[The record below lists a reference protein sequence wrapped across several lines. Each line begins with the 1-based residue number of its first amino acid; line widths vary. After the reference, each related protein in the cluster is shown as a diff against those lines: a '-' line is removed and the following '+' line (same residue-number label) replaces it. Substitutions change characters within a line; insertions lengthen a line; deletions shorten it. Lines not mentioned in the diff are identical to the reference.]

1 MRRLLV
7 LLALLASSATVAACG
22 SEDIKIAKDSPDYA
36 GALTFQQRCAGC
48 HTLDVA
54 GTQGSSVNVNQREYK
69 DGPNFNQRKESYDS
83 VLYALRNG
91 GYSSGPMPQNI
102 AVGKEAEEVARFV
115 EKYSGKE
122 RSATAE

>member
-1 MRRLLV
+1 MRRPLV
-7 LLALLASSATVAACG
+7 LLAPLAASVALVACG
-22 SEDIKIAKDSPDYA
+22 TEDIEIAKDSPEYA

-48 HTLDVA
+48 HTLEVA
-54 GTQGSSVNVNQREYK
+54 GTQGSSTDVDKREYK
-69 DGPNFNQRKESYDS
+69 DGPNFNQRKETYDS

-102 AVGKEAEEVARFV
+102 VVGKEAEEVARFV

-122 RSATAE
+122 RSAEAK